1 MDSTVL
7 VFVFFGFLF
16 VISNLIFF
24 IVSQQNIGIVERFGR
39 FSKTAHSGLN
49 VKIPLIDNVVGYVNL
64 KIQELTLLVETKTL
78 DNVFVK
84 LVVSVQY
91 RAIESKCFEA
101 YYKLENHTSQIQS
114 FVFDTIR
121 AKVPAI
127 LLDDLFSKK
136 DEIAVD
142 VKNEL
147 HETMIDFGYEIIKTL
162 VTDIQPDEQV
172 KNAMNE
178 INTSQRMRVAAAQK
192 AEAEKIMRVKQAEA
206 ESESNVLHG
215 IGIAG
220 QRKAIIDGL
229 GRSVEEL
236 QKNAPELKSEKIMH
250 MIMLIQYFDMLRD
263 IGGNSKSNAVFL
275 SHLPGNISE
284 LAKQLQEILPSGKS

>member
-1 MDSTVL
+1 MAQIL
-7 VFVFFGFLF
+7 VILGILFILFNLVCFV
-16 VISNLIFF
+16 
-24 IVSQQNIGIVERFGR
+24 VSQQTIAIIERFGR
-39 FSKTAHSGLN
+39 FNKLAHPGLN
-49 VKIPLIDNVVGYVNL
+49 FKIPFIDNIAGFVNL
-64 KIQELTLLVETKTL
+64 KIRELTLLVETKTL

-84 LVVSVQY
+84 LVISVQY
-91 RAIESKCFEA
+91 KAIEDKCFDA
-101 YYKLENHTSQIQS
+101 FYKLENHTAQIQS
-114 FVFDTIR
+114 FVFDAIR

-127 LLDDLFSKK
+127 LLDDVFCKK

-142 VKNEL
+142 VKREL
-147 HETMIDFGYEIIKTL
+147 HDTMIDFGYEIIKTL

-172 KNAMNE
+172 KHAMNE
-178 INTSQRMRVAAAQK
+178 INTAQRLRMAATQK

-206 ESESNVLHG
+206 ESESNILHG

-236 QKNAPELKSEKIMH
+236 QKNTPELRSEKIMQ
-250 MIMLIQYFDMLRD
+250 MIMLIQYFDMMRD

-275 SHLPGNISE
+275 SHLLGNISE
-284 LAKQLQEILPSGKS
+284 LAKQLQEIIPTTDLKS

>member
-1 MDSTVL
+1 MAQILVALGILFILFNL
-7 VFVFFGFLF
+7 VFFL
-16 VISNLIFF
+16 
-24 IVSQQNIGIVERFGR
+24 VSQQTIAIIERFGR
-39 FSKTAHSGLN
+39 FHKLAHAGLN
-49 VKIPLIDNVVGYVNL
+49 FKIPLVDSIAGFVNL
-64 KIQELTLLVETKTL
+64 KIRELTLLVETKTL

-84 LVVSVQY
+84 LVISVQY
-91 RAIESKCFEA
+91 QAIEDKCFEA
-101 YYKLENHTSQIQS
+101 FYKLENHTAQIQS
-114 FVFDTIR
+114 FVFDAIR

-142 VKNEL
+142 VKKEL
-147 HETMIDFGYEIIKTL
+147 HDTMIDFGYEIIKTL
-162 VTDIQPDEQV
+162 VTDIQPDEHV
-172 KNAMNE
+172 KHAMNE
-178 INTSQRMRVAAAQK
+178 INTAQRLRMAATQK

-206 ESESNVLHG
+206 ESESNILHG

-236 QKNAPELKSEKIMH
+236 QKNAPELRSEKIMQ
-250 MIMLIQYFDMLRD
+250 MIMLIQYFDMMRD

-284 LAKQLQEILPSGKS
+284 LAKQLQEILPTTDLKD

>member
-1 MDSTVL
+1 MAQILIILGVL
-7 VFVFFGFLF
+7 FILFNLVCFV
-16 VISNLIFF
+16 
-24 IVSQQNIGIVERFGR
+24 VSQQTIAIVERFGR
-39 FSKTAHSGLN
+39 FTKLAHPGLN
-49 VKIPLIDNVVGYVNL
+49 FKIPFIDNIAGFVNL
-64 KIQELTLLVETKTL
+64 KIRELTLLVETKTL

-91 RAIESKCFEA
+91 KAIEDKCFDA
-101 YYKLENHTSQIQS
+101 FYKLENHTAQIQS
-114 FVFDTIR
+114 FVFDAIR

-127 LLDDLFSKK
+127 LLDDVFSKK

-142 VKNEL
+142 VKREL
-147 HETMIDFGYEIIKTL
+147 HDTMIDFGYEIIKTL
-162 VTDIQPDEQV
+162 VTDIQPDEHV

-178 INTSQRMRVAAAQK
+178 INTAQRLRMAATQK

-206 ESESNVLHG
+206 ESESNILHG

-236 QKNAPELKSEKIMH
+236 QKNTPELRSEKIMQ
-250 MIMLIQYFDMLRD
+250 MIMLIQYFDMMRD

-284 LAKQLQEILPSGKS
+284 LAKQLQEIIPTTSKEV

>member
-1 MDSTVL
+1 MAQIL
-7 VFVFFGFLF
+7 VILGILFILFNLVCFV
-16 VISNLIFF
+16 
-24 IVSQQNIGIVERFGR
+24 VSQQTIAIIERFGR
-39 FSKTAHSGLN
+39 FNKLAHPGLN
-49 VKIPLIDNVVGYVNL
+49 FKIPFIDNIAGFVNL
-64 KIQELTLLVETKTL
+64 KIRELTLLVETKTL

-84 LVVSVQY
+84 LVISVQY
-91 RAIESKCFEA
+91 KAIEDKCFDA
-101 YYKLENHTSQIQS
+101 FYKLENHTAQIQS
-114 FVFDTIR
+114 FVFDAIR

-127 LLDDLFSKK
+127 LLDDVFCKK

-142 VKNEL
+142 VKREL
-147 HETMIDFGYEIIKTL
+147 HDTMIDFGYEIIKTL

-172 KNAMNE
+172 KHAMNE
-178 INTSQRMRVAAAQK
+178 INTAQRLRMAATQK

-206 ESESNVLHG
+206 ESESNILHG

-236 QKNAPELKSEKIMH
+236 QKDTPELRSEKIMQ
-250 MIMLIQYFDMLRD
+250 MIMLIQYFDMMRD

-284 LAKQLQEILPSGKS
+284 LAKQLQEIIPTTDLKS

>member
-1 MDSTVL
+1 MAQIL
-7 VFVFFGFLF
+7 VILGILFILFNLVCFV
-16 VISNLIFF
+16 
-24 IVSQQNIGIVERFGR
+24 VSQQTIAIIERFGR
-39 FSKTAHSGLN
+39 FNKLAHPGLN
-49 VKIPLIDNVVGYVNL
+49 FKIPFIDNIAGFVNL
-64 KIQELTLLVETKTL
+64 KIRELTLLVETKTL

-84 LVVSVQY
+84 LVISVQY
-91 RAIESKCFEA
+91 KAIEDKCFDA
-101 YYKLENHTSQIQS
+101 FYKLENHTAQIQS
-114 FVFDTIR
+114 FVFDAIR

-127 LLDDLFSKK
+127 LLDDVFCKK
-136 DEIAVD
+136 DEISVD
-142 VKNEL
+142 VKREL
-147 HETMIDFGYEIIKTL
+147 HDTMIDFGYEIIKTL

-172 KNAMNE
+172 KHAMNE
-178 INTSQRMRVAAAQK
+178 INTAQRLRMAATQK

-206 ESESNVLHG
+206 ESESNILHG

-236 QKNAPELKSEKIMH
+236 QKNTPELRSEKIMQ
-250 MIMLIQYFDMLRD
+250 MIMLIQYFDMMRD

-284 LAKQLQEILPSGKS
+284 LAKQLQEIIPTTDLKS

>member
-1 MDSTVL
+1 MIQIL
-7 VFVFFGFLF
+7 VILGILFILFNLLFFV
-16 VISNLIFF
+16 
-24 IVSQQNIGIVERFGR
+24 VSQQTIAIIERFGR
-39 FSKTAHSGLN
+39 FSKLAHAGLN
-49 VKIPLIDNVVGYVNL
+49 FKIPFIDNIAGFVNL
-64 KIQELTLLVETKTL
+64 KIRELTLLVETKTL

-84 LVVSVQY
+84 LVISVQY
-91 RAIESKCFEA
+91 QAIEDKCFEA
-101 YYKLENHTSQIQS
+101 FYKLENHTAQIQS
-114 FVFDTIR
+114 FVFDAIR

-142 VKNEL
+142 VKKEL
-147 HETMIDFGYEIIKTL
+147 HDTMIDFGYEIIKTL
-162 VTDIQPDEQV
+162 VTDIQPDEHV
-172 KNAMNE
+172 KHAMNE
-178 INTSQRMRVAAAQK
+178 INTAQRLRMAATQK

-206 ESESNVLHG
+206 ESESNILHG

-236 QKNAPELKSEKIMH
+236 QKNAPELRSEKIMQ
-250 MIMLIQYFDMLRD
+250 MIMLIQYFDMMRD

-284 LAKQLQEILPSGKS
+284 LTKQLQEILPTTGKEI

>member
-1 MDSTVL
+1 MAQIL
-7 VFVFFGFLF
+7 VILGILFILFNLVCFV
-16 VISNLIFF
+16 
-24 IVSQQNIGIVERFGR
+24 VSQQTVVIIERFGR
-39 FSKTAHSGLN
+39 FSKLARPGLN
-49 VKIPLIDNVVGYVNL
+49 FKIPFIDNIAGFVNL
-64 KIQELTLLVETKTL
+64 KIRELTLLVETKTL

-91 RAIESKCFEA
+91 KAIEDKCFDA
-101 YYKLENHTSQIQS
+101 FYKLENHTAQIQS
-114 FVFDTIR
+114 FVFDAIR

-127 LLDDLFSKK
+127 LLDDVFSKK

-142 VKNEL
+142 VKKEL
-147 HETMIDFGYEIIKTL
+147 HDTMIDFGYEIIKTL
-162 VTDIQPDEQV
+162 VTDIQPDEHV

-178 INTSQRMRVAAAQK
+178 INTAQRLRMAATQK

-206 ESESNVLHG
+206 ESESNILHG

-236 QKNAPELKSEKIMH
+236 QKNAPELRSEKIMQ
-250 MIMLIQYFDMLRD
+250 MIMLIQYFDMMRD

-284 LAKQLQEILPSGKS
+284 LAKQLQEILPTTDLKS